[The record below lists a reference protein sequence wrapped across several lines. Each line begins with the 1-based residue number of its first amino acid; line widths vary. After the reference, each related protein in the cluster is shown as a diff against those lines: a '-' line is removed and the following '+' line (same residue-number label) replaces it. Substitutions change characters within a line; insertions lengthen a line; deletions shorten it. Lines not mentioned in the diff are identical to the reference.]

1 MLPTRPSARMRYYY
15 SDGHLLAVDD
25 DEARDLTAVKP
36 RLESFRDLAAAASV
50 ANTDVD
56 SLAADL
62 FDDAPAVEFAEN
74 DAELPVVAEEVW
86 AAGVT
91 YEISEQARE
100 EESGM
105 ADVYLDVYDA
115 ERPEIFFKATPSR
128 TVGPGEA
135 IGVRGDS
142 DWNVPEPE
150 LGLVL
155 YDGEIVGYTIGNDA
169 SSRDIEGE
177 NPLYLPQAKVYD
189 RCCSIGP
196 CVVGA
201 AGVDDPHDL
210 EMSMRIERD
219 GETVYEDET
228 ATAEMARTCEE
239 LADYWQAHN
248 TVPELGV
255 LLTGTSLVPEGEF
268 TLLPGDTV
276 TIEIEGIGELVN
288 PVVEV

>member
-1 MLPTRPSARMRYYY
+1 MRYFRAEP
-15 SDGHLLAVDD
+15 DGDVRLFADAGD
-25 DEARDLTAVKP
+25 ATYDLTAVKP
-36 RLESFRDLAAAASV
+36 RLRTFRDLAAAADV
-50 ANTDVD
+50 ANVGVD
-56 SLAADL
+56 ALAADL
-62 FDDAPAVEFAEN
+62 VDDAPAVEFDQH
-74 DAELPVVAEEVW
+74 DAAVPLTPEEVW

-115 ERPEIFFKATPSR
+115 QRPEIFFKATPSR
-128 TVGPGEA
+128 TVGPGES

-155 YDGEIVGYTIGNDA
+155 YDGDVVGYTVGNDV
-169 SSRDIEGE
+169 SSRAIEGQ

-196 CVVGA
+196 CVVGTD
-201 AGVDDPHDL
+201 GVDDPHDL
-210 EMSMRIERD
+210 DMSMRITRA
-219 GETVYEDET
+219 GETVYDDAT
-228 ATAEMARTCEE
+228 STAEMARTCEE

-248 TVPELGV
+248 AVPELGV

-268 TLLPGDTV
+268 TLQPDDEV
-276 TIEIEGIGELVN
+276 RIEIEGIGELRN

>member
-1 MLPTRPSARMRYYY
+1 MRYYRHER
-15 SDGHLLAVDD
+15 DGDAHLLAVADG
-25 DEARDLTAVKP
+25 EARDLTAIKP
-36 RLESFRDLAAAASV
+36 RLGSFRDLAAAADV
-50 ANTDVD
+50 ANSGVD
-56 SLAADL
+56 ALAADL
-62 FDDAPAVEFAEN
+62 FANAPVVEFSVV
-74 DAELPVVAEEVW
+74 ELERPVAPEEVW

-128 TVGPGEA
+128 TVGPGGA

-155 YDGEIVGYTIGNDA
+155 YDGEIVGYTVGNDV

-201 AGVDDPHDL
+201 GSVPDPHDL
-210 EMSMRIERD
+210 GMSMRIERD
-219 GETVYEDET
+219 GETVYDDAT
-228 ATAEMARTCEE
+228 STAEMARTCEE
-239 LADYWQAHN
+239 LADWWRAHDA
-248 TVPELGV
+248 VPELGV

-268 TLLPGDTV
+268 TLSPGDTV
-276 TIEIEGIGELVN
+276 RIDIEGIGELVN
-288 PVVEV
+288 PVIEV

>member
-1 MLPTRPSARMRYYY
+1 MRYYRQAGD
-15 SDGHLLAVDD
+15 DGPRLLAVADQGDD
-25 DEARDLTAVKP
+25 ADARDLTAVKP
-36 RLESFRDLAAAASV
+36 RLRTFRDLAAAADV
-50 ANTDVD
+50 ADEGVD
-56 SLAADL
+56 DIATNLAAEAPRV
-62 FDDAPAVEFAEN
+62 DAPADGDTA
-74 DAELPVVAEEVW
+74 LPLIPEEVW

-105 ADVYLDVYDA
+105 ADVYLDVYDG

-135 IGVRGDS
+135 VGVRGDS

-155 YDGEIVGYTIGNDA
+155 YDGEIVGYTVGNDV
-169 SSRDIEGE
+169 SSRAIEGE

-189 RCCSIGP
+189 RCCALGP

-201 AGVDDPHDL
+201 GGVEDPHNL
-210 EMSMRIERD
+210 AMSMRIDRD
-219 GETVYEDET
+219 GETVYDDVT
-228 ATAEMARTCEE
+228 STAEMARTCEE

-248 TVPELGV
+248 AVPELGV

-268 TLLPGDTV
+268 TLRPGDEV
-276 TIEIEGIGELVN
+276 TIEIEEIGELRN
-288 PVVEV
+288 SVVEV

>member
-1 MLPTRPSARMRYYY
+1 MLPTRRSARMRYYY

-36 RLESFRDLAAAASV
+36 RLESFRDLAAAADV

-62 FDDAPAVEFAEN
+62 FDDAPAVEFADA

-201 AGVDDPHDL
+201 DGVDDPHDL
-210 EMSMRIERD
+210 DMSMRIERD
-219 GETVYEDET
+219 GETVYDDET
-228 ATAEMARTCEE
+228 STAEMARSCEE
-239 LADYWQAHN
+239 LAEYWQAHN

-276 TIEIEGIGELVN
+276 TIEIDGIGELVN